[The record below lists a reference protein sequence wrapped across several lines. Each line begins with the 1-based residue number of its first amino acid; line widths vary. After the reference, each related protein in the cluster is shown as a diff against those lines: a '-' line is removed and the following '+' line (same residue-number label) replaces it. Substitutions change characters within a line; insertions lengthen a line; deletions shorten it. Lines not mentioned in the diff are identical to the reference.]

1 MMFDRQR
8 RTITVDGQD
17 IILAEFSAA
26 DMTRIMSIENDNEQT
41 LESLAAAIESP
52 KVTAEEISTWPNR
65 VVAQILTEVFD
76 LNGLGTQGN

>member
-1 MMFDRQR
+1 MMFDRSR
-8 RTITVDGQD
+8 RTVTIDGQD

-26 DMTRIMSIENDNEQT
+26 DMTRIMSIENDNDQT
-41 LESLAAAIESP
+41 LETLVAAIESP
-52 KVTAEEISTWPNR
+52 KVTAEEISNWPNR

>member
-1 MMFDRQR
+1 MMFDRSR
-8 RTITVDGQD
+8 RTVTIDGQD

-41 LESLAAAIESP
+41 LETLVAAIESP